1 MILKSISL
9 LLFPI
14 AFASCSQDDAAV
26 IQDSPREEI
35 HFTASTYNIQT
46 KAIHTDK
53 TLPKGAS
60 VGIFGWGH
68 EKGEVSPLT
77 VRTDLVNAK
86 YTTDNGTNL
95 TSPMHAHF
103 PVAADTVIDFY
114 AYYPYKEE
122 IAIPSVLY
130 KLEDQNDILWATP
143 VMNIGK
149 DDVEKETNGDTA
161 PIAMVFNHTL
171 SAITM
176 VIKKDDQ
183 ITETLLLENV
193 ELLKYA
199 TFATLDVKT
208 GKFTATETDNAYPL
222 LQNQS
227 EELTTKADTLVNDYL
242 LWPGEAPTFRFKI
255 SNHTYEVK
263 PITPF
268 EPNRRQIYTFTIKAK
283 DISVSASINPWQ
295 TGPEGSGEIG
305 I

>member
-1 MILKSISL
+1 MILKLIPI

-26 IQDSPREEI
+26 IQNIPREEI
-35 HFTASTYNIQT
+35 HFTASTYNLLT

-68 EKGEVSPLT
+68 GKGEASPLT

-86 YTTDNGTNL
+86 YTTANGTDL
-95 TSPMHAHF
+95 TSPIHAHF
-103 PVAADTVIDFY
+103 PIAADTVIDFY
-114 AYYPYKEE
+114 AYYPYKEQTVS
-122 IAIPSVLY
+122 PSILY

-149 DDVEKETNGDTA
+149 DDVKKETNGDTA
-161 PIAMVFNHTL
+161 PIAMIFNHTL

-183 ITETLLLENV
+183 ITETLILEKV
-193 ELLKYA
+193 ELLKYPLS
-199 TFATLDVKT
+199 ATLDVKT
-208 GKFTATETDNAYPL
+208 GMFAVTETNNTYQL

-227 EELTTKADTLVNDYL
+227 EELTIKADTLVNDYL

-263 PITPF
+263 PTTPF

-295 TGPEGSGEIG
+295 IGPEGSGEIG